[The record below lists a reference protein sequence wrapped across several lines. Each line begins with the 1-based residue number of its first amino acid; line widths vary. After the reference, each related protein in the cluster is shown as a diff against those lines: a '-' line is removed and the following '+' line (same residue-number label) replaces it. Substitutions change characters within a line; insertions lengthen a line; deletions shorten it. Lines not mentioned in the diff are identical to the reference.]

1 VNYDEISSPI
11 RKFLGGWQA
20 MRQLGFS
27 ADDLYFVTAMSA
39 RHRTLSIFVK
49 LTTQGKEFLLEVASI
64 DSEAA
69 AQAEYQT
76 VSKAMAKGEIP
87 IEDVARMFEE
97 SEAFQRGREFVA
109 ALMSKGFVIPSGGS
123 EP

>member
-1 VNYDEISSPI
+1 MNYNEISSPI

-27 ADDLYFVTAMSA
+27 SDDLYFVTAMSA

-76 VSKAMAKGEIP
+76 VSKAMAKGEVP
-87 IEDVARMFEE
+87 IEDVARMLEE
-97 SEAFQRGREFVA
+97 SETFQRGREFVA
-109 ALMSKGFVIPSGGS
+109 ALMSKGIVIPSGGS